1 MMTLCK
7 RQRGQQPSSK
17 VFDCYMMTVFPY
29 SHQMASYEM
38 RHSGD
43 TVTIIQW

>member
-17 VFDCYMMTVFPY
+17 VFDCHMMTVYPY

-38 RHSGD
+38 RHSDD
-43 TVTIIQW
+43 TVPNIK